1 MSWLESG
8 TLRCASLT
16 TDILYYFVPWSVETL
31 KWWSYSNKDLFFFFF
46 FFFFLA
52 CCAWRYLKIRVLYVS
67 IRTVWRKIKKASN
80 VSPRWGRNPYLI
92 VEMCS
97 FNTLSSRKA
106 DGNNR
111 EISSKSLFFLLQ
123 PNVIYINTP
132 WNMFL
137 ITLKCNRWTLL
148 SFNPPPPPT
157 VQLYQMIL
165 KGFLHG
171 LLHSRFRLLPILTT
185 ARLASW
191 GSTGCEPILW
201 HFWMLRNFL
210 YSCNS
215 SRSWHINLWKRG
227 SRHGQTRVFLEH
239 LRCQ

>member
-46 FFFFLA
+46 FFFFFLA
-52 CCAWRYLKIRVLYVS
+52 CCAWRYLKIRVLYVP

-111 EISSKSLFFLLQ
+111 EISSKSLFFFLQ

-148 SFNPPPPPT
+148 SFNPPP
-157 VQLYQMIL
+157 L
-165 KGFLHG
+165 
-171 LLHSRFRLLPILTT
+171 
-185 ARLASW
+185 
-191 GSTGCEPILW
+191 C
-201 HFWMLRNFL
+201 
-210 YSCNS
+210 S
-215 SRSWHINLWKRG
+215 SIKWYW
-227 SRHGQTRVFLEH
+227 RVFFMVCYTVGFGCSPSSQPLALQVEVPLAVSPYCGIFGCCEIFCTLVTQVAH
-239 LRCQ
+239 GI